1 MGLIK
6 SRLIKYLMWVKVDIF
21 KSTKTSHF
29 VSFSQLMDLDHLEIC
44 VRSPSKVNAKICTL
58 NNFTPFQLRHVRCS
72 RFRFCIFFR
81 GVIFPLYWSK
91 TQKIQKFLFTSI
103 EFKCLQQPKLVGLQ
117 SINKIAHASIS
128 NFYSKAIR

>member
-58 NNFTPFQLRHVRCS
+58 NNFTPF
-72 RFRFCIFFR
+72 
-81 GVIFPLYWSK
+81 
-91 TQKIQKFLFTSI
+91 
-103 EFKCLQQPKLVGLQ
+103 
-117 SINKIAHASIS
+117 
-128 NFYSKAIR
+128 